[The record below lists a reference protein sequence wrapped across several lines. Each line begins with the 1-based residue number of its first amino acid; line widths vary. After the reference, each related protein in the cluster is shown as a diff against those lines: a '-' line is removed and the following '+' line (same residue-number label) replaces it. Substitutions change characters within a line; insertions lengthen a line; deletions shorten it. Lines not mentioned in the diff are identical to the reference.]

1 MSKDKN
7 SAHATSPSL
16 LPNCQRRAFVL
27 EGSEGA
33 LWTVPRPWVGNPV
46 SKAQLLCLESKGRN
60 SACLLG
66 CVCMWVR
73 ACACV
78 RACVCACVRA
88 CVCVCVCVCVT
99 GMKSQG
105 SILHGTRL
113 IRRQVS
119 LSCPVLF
126 IKTLVTLGFSNFWRD
141 RMINKALAALACLS
155 ECFCK
160 QICKVRAVNSGSK
173 GLRPHYHTELPATAL
188 IKWSNVTSEHQG
200 GGRDAAPQLAPCFTF
215 IFQFVL

>member
-46 SKAQLLCLESKGRN
+46 SKAQLPCLESKGRN

-73 ACACV
+73 ACV
-78 RACVCACVRA
+78 RAG
-88 CVCVCVCVCVT
+88 VCVCVCVT

-105 SILHGTRL
+105 SILHGARL

-173 GLRPHYHTELPATAL
+173 GLRE
-188 IKWSNVTSEHQG
+188 
-200 GGRDAAPQLAPCFTF
+200 
-215 IFQFVL
+215 

>member
-1 MSKDKN
+1 MPPLQACFQIVKGERLSW
-7 SAHATSPSL
+7 
-16 LPNCQRRAFVL
+16 RVL
-27 EGSEGA
+27 
-33 LWTVPRPWVGNPV
+33 
-46 SKAQLLCLESKGRN
+46 KGR
-60 SACLLG
+60 SGLSRGLEWGTLSLKLSFSVWKARVG
-66 CVCMWVR
+66 IVPASWGV
-73 ACACV
+73 CACECV
-78 RACVCACVRA
+78 RVRVCACVRA
-88 CVCVCVCVCVT
+88 CVCVCVCVT

-160 QICKVRAVNSGSK
+160 QICKVRAVIQVPKACDHIIILSSQ
-173 GLRPHYHTELPATAL
+173 LRH
-188 IKWSNVTSEHQG
+188 
-200 GGRDAAPQLAPCFTF
+200 
-215 IFQFVL
+215 